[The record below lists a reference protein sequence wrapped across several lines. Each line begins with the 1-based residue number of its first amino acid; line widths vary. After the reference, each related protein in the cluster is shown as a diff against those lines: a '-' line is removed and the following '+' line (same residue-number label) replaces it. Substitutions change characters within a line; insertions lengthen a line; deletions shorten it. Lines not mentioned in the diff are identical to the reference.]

1 VVDRAAAVAAAAEEG
16 ADDMRTQ
23 EEGIMN
29 KRHVAHQAV
38 LILAV
43 WIAVALTAMA
53 QSAPS
58 GKKYAT
64 ANAAFDAFVNALR
77 AHDAKTLTSI
87 FGSGSDL
94 LFQTDDPTADQ
105 NLRTEFLR
113 LYDVRHE
120 IQSGSDGLSVL
131 VVGSGNWPFPIP
143 VVKSGSKWV
152 FDTSAGLNEIINRR
166 IGRNELSAIQ
176 TCFAFADAEREY
188 YLVDHDGDGILEY
201 AQKFRSTLGLQ
212 DGLFWPTEENQTP
225 SPLGLFVAKASEEG
239 YTAGGNAY
247 HGYHYKTFS
256 SQGPDAPGGA
266 YDYMAHGSQI
276 GGFAIV
282 AWPAKYGEN
291 GIMTFMLSHSGVIYQ
306 KDLGPNTDD
315 EVLKLTSFNPDATWT
330 KVPDKDT
337 APLPYSATQ

>member
-1 VVDRAAAVAAAAEEG
+1 VVVAAAEG
-16 ADDMRTQ
+16 GGDDMRSQ
-23 EEGIMN
+23 EEKIMN
-29 KRHVAHQAV
+29 KRHVLHQAI

-43 WIAVALTAMA
+43 WTAVALTAMA
-53 QSAPS
+53 QTAPS

-64 ANAAFDAFVNALR
+64 ANAAFEAFVNAVR

-87 FGSGSDL
+87 FGTGSEL
-94 LFQTDDPTADQ
+94 LFQTDDSTADQ
-105 NLRTEFLR
+105 KLRTEFLR
-113 LYDVRHE
+113 LYDVHHE
-120 IQSGSDGLSVL
+120 IQNQADGSSVL

-143 VVKSGSKWV
+143 VVKTGNKYV
-152 FDTSAGLNEIINRR
+152 FDTSAGQNEIINRR

-176 TCFAFADAEREY
+176 TCFAVADAEREY
-188 YLVDHDGDGILEY
+188 YHVDHDGDGILEY
-201 AQKFRSTLGLQ
+201 AQKFRSTLDLQ
-212 DGLFWPTEENQTP
+212 DGLFWPSESGVQP

-239 YTAGGNAY
+239 YTPEGTAY
-247 HGYHYKTFS
+247 HGYHYKLVS

-276 GGFAIV
+276 GGFAII

-291 GIMTFMLSHSGVIYQ
+291 GVMTFMLSHSGVIYQ
-306 KDLGPNTDD
+306 KDLGATTED
-315 EVLKLTSFNPDATWT
+315 EVLKMATFNPDATWT